1 MQGLRQSRICRIRLK
16 IPHEQVD
23 ECDIET
29 LIPKL
34 AGTTWLNHYLE
45 SLPNLEAQKQI
56 LQTSYQ
62 HATFNG

>member
-1 MQGLRQSRICRIRLK
+1 MT
-16 IPHEQVD
+16 HEQVD

-56 LQTSYQ
+56 CRQSYQ
-62 HATFNG
+62 HAMFNG